1 MAYTLQDI
9 KVLREKTKAGVMD
22 ARQALEESDGDLK
35 KAEIW
40 LKEKG
45 LRSAD
50 KRADRET
57 SQGFIEA
64 YTHHGEGRIV
74 SIVELTSE
82 TDFVSQNE
90 DFRKLAHELAMQVA
104 ALNPKDIK
112 ELEQQVW
119 IRDGKTTIGDLVK
132 ETIAKFGENIKI
144 RRIARFE
151 LGENIK

>member
-1 MAYTLQDI
+1 MSYSLKDLQS
-9 KVLREKTKAGVMD
+9 LRTQTKAGVMD
-22 ARQALEESDGDLK
+22 CRQALDESGGDLQ
-35 KAEIW
+35 KAIAW

-57 SQGFIEA
+57 GQGFIEA

-74 SIVELTSE
+74 SVVELTSE

-104 ALNPKDIK
+104 ALNPKDIQ

-151 LGENIK
+151 LGEKI